1 MASDTRRFYCCL
13 LATTIAAVLLLPLA
27 GLLWPRGDVFAATHH
42 AGIKLMT
49 LVLPHVPTPRLK
61 VFPHSKIEHKI
72 RVVKHLSPGAQV
84 KKMASIAPASSAKA
98 SSSARATK
106 LAVTPRK
113 AKAERIASLPAPD
126 ASPLPRVF
134 ATLPLTKAPT
144 ITRVPA
150 ITAPIIAAPA
160 ASGVVAGNES
170 SQGNTAK
177 GEDTGKGSASGE
189 GSGAGG
195 VGKGQGAGGEP
206 FGVGTG
212 LPGLGGPRHVVYVLD
227 TSGSMTSRID
237 RAREELRRTLS
248 GLGPGETFNIV
259 VFSDQ
264 VTPFAASLTSASAL
278 NIAQANHF
286 LGTVQVDGGTNLEA
300 AMREALELDGVNEV
314 VLLTD
319 GVPTVGETDFGKL
332 AREIQKL
339 NKNHA
344 RISAVGLL
352 GQNPDGTD
360 DSFEAEGLL
369 RQITRSSGGSSEI
382 VRLGTRSP

>member
-1 MASDTRRFYCCL
+1 MTSDTRRFYCCL

-49 LVLPHVPTPRLK
+49 LVLPRIPTPRPIILI
-61 VFPHSKIEHKI
+61 HTNIEHKI
-72 RVVKHLSPGAQV
+72 RVVEHLSPGARV
-84 KKMASIAPASSAKA
+84 KKMASIATASSAKA

-113 AKAERIASLPAPD
+113 AKAERIASLPASD
-126 ASPLPRVF
+126 ALQAPPLFAPLPF
-134 ATLPLTKAPT
+134 TKAPAMT
-144 ITRVPA
+144 APV
-150 ITAPIIAAPA
+150 ITAP
-160 ASGVVAGNES
+160 ASAGVVIGNES

-177 GEDTGKGSASGE
+177 GEDTGKGLARGE

-195 VGKGQGAGGEP
+195 GGKGQGAGGEP

-227 TSGSMTSRID
+227 ISGSMTSRID

-264 VTPFAASLTSASAL
+264 VTPFSANLTSASTL
-278 NIAQANHF
+278 NVAQANHF
-286 LGTVQVDGGTNLEA
+286 LGSVRVDGGTNLEA
-300 AMREALELDGVNEV
+300 AMGEALELDGVNEV

-319 GVPTVGETDFGKL
+319 GVPTAGETDFGKL

>member
-98 SSSARATK
+98 SSSAKAAEVTN
-106 LAVTPRK
+106 TPRK
-113 AKAERIASLPAPD
+113 AKVERTALLSVPGASQAPQ
-126 ASPLPRVF
+126 LF
-134 ATLPLTKAPT
+134 APLPLTMAP
-144 ITRVPA
+144 A
-150 ITAPIIAAPA
+150 MTAPIIAAPA